1 MNTLSALV
9 RHSAFAL
16 AYRVCESAPAKP
28 TALLVLLHGLGGNET
43 NLAMLAA
50 TASAGTLVVL
60 PRGPLE
66 LGPGQ
71 HAWFRVVFTANGP
84 QIDAAQAEASRMA
97 LVDFV
102 EQLQAAHGIAPQR
115 SVIAGFSQGGILSA
129 SVGLSTP
136 ERVRGFAVLSGRI
149 LPELEPHIAARE
161 NLAHLHALIAHGRD
175 DSKLPVAWAQRA
187 DAWLG
192 ALGVPHQLRLY
203 AGDHGITPPM
213 AQDFQAW
220 LGQTLP

>member
-16 AYRVCESAPAKP
+16 AYRVCEPAPAKP

-71 HAWFRVVFTANGP
+71 HAWFRVAFTANGP

-97 LVDFV
+97 LVDFAQRQGCWIV
-102 EQLQAAHGIAPQR
+102 EDDYDSEFLYDGRPTPSLQGLDDGGRVIYIGTFSKTLFPSLRIAYAVLPEALVQPMVTARSGRLLRDTSPSSAATRITAAWCGWR
-115 SVIAGFSQGGILSA
+115 GCS
-129 SVGLSTP
+129 STP
-136 ERVRGFAVLSGRI
+136 
-149 LPELEPHIAARE
+149 
-161 NLAHLHALIAHGRD
+161 
-175 DSKLPVAWAQRA
+175 
-187 DAWLG
+187 
-192 ALGVPHQLRLY
+192 
-203 AGDHGITPPM
+203 TPR
-213 AQDFQAW
+213 
-220 LGQTLP
+220 